1 MREARAVV
9 EQQRVGHRPVRS
21 YVRRE
26 GRLTP
31 AQSRALERLLPDYE
45 FPASEAAVDLP
56 AVFGRRAETVLEI
69 GFGNGDILA
78 QLAAKHP
85 ERNYIGVE
93 VHRPGIGRL
102 LMRLHEDELDN
113 VRIAP
118 RDASEVLRNEI
129 PDDALKQIL
138 IYFPDPWPKKRH
150 HKRRLVQQEFVLL
163 ATAKLV
169 VGGEFKLATD
179 WPEYAA
185 QMLEI
190 LNSRP
195 DLQNL
200 SPDETYVERPDERPV
215 TRFEQRGRKKGHS
228 VYDLAYRR
236 IV

>member
-1 MREARAVV
+1 MSEASAVATRA
-9 EQQRVGHRPVRS
+9 EKRPVRS
-21 YVRRE
+21 FVRRE

-31 AQSRALERLLPDYE
+31 AQSRAIDKLLPEYE
-45 FPASEAAVDLP
+45 FPPSEAAVDLP

-69 GFGNGDILA
+69 GFGNGEMLA
-78 QLAAKHP
+78 QLAVEHP

-102 LMRLHEDELDN
+102 LMRLRDHDVDN
-113 VRIAP
+113 VRIAA
-118 RDASEVLRNEI
+118 RDATEVLRNEI

-150 HKRRLVQQEFVLL
+150 HKRRLIQQEFVLL
-163 ATAKLV
+163 ATAKLA
-169 VGGEFKLATD
+169 VGGELKLATD

-190 LNSRP
+190 LNSRT
-195 DLQNL
+195 DLENL
-200 SPDETYVERPDERPV
+200 SPDGGYVERPEERPV
-215 TRFEQRGRKKGHS
+215 TRFEQRGKKKGHP
-228 VYDLAYRR
+228 VFDLAYRR

>member
-1 MREARAVV
+1 MSEASAVATRAGK
-9 EQQRVGHRPVRS
+9 RSVRS

-31 AQSRALERLLPDYE
+31 AQSRAIDNLLPDFE

-69 GFGNGDILA
+69 GFGDGQMLA
-78 QLAAKHP
+78 QLAAEHP

-102 LMRLHEDELDN
+102 LMRLRDHGVEN
-113 VRIAP
+113 VRIAA
-118 RDASEVLRNEI
+118 RDATEVLRNEI

-150 HKRRLVQQEFVLL
+150 HKRRLIQQEFVLL
-163 ATAKLV
+163 ATAKLE
-169 VGGEFKLATD
+169 VGGEFRLATD

-190 LNSRP
+190 LNSRT
-195 DLQNL
+195 DLENL
-200 SPDETYVERPDERPV
+200 SPGGAYVERPGERPV
-215 TRFEQRGRKKGHS
+215 TRFEQRGRSKGHP
-228 VYDLAYRR
+228 VFDLAYRR
-236 IV
+236 VV

>member
-1 MREARAVV
+1 MSEAHAVA
-9 EQQRVGHRPVRS
+9 ERSHRRPVRS
-21 YVRRE
+21 FVRRE

-31 AQSRALERLLPDYE
+31 AQSRALDQLLPEYE

-56 AVFGRRAETVLEI
+56 AIFGRRAETVLEI

-78 QLAAKHP
+78 QLATQHP

-102 LMRLHEDELDN
+102 LMRLQEEGLEN

-118 RDASEVLRNEI
+118 RDATEVLRNEI

-150 HKRRLVQQEFVLL
+150 HKRRLVQEEFVLL

-195 DLQNL
+195 DLQNFSL
-200 SPDETYVERPDERPV
+200 DGTYVERPNERPV
-215 TRFEQRGRKKGHS
+215 TRFEQRGRKRGHD